1 MFSHCRPCCIAWWN
15 GTSLP
20 AGFLAVA
27 PDEQAKK
34 SDGGGKVASKLQT
47 AAKQRLAGR
56 KEQFSDLLQGQ
67 LLCRVAMPLAVVWF
81 AAAFVYYGQ
90 ILIQTNMFA
99 AEEAGERCPEYDVG
113 DPQEPDDPDVCAE
126 LVSMVNN
133 QTATTYSSLCCSLWL
148 AICTLWLAL
157 SVSAQDG

>member
-1 MFSHCRPCCIAWWN
+1 M
-15 GTSLP
+15 
-20 AGFLAVA
+20 
-27 PDEQAKK
+27 
-34 SDGGGKVASKLQT
+34 ASKLQM

-81 AAAFVYYGQ
+81 AAAFMYYGQ

-99 AEEAGERCPEYDVG
+99 AEEAGERCPEYDVV

-126 LVSMVNN
+126 LVSMVSIR
-133 QTATTYSSLCCSLWL
+133 QPPRTVLCVALHGLPSARSGLLSLCQPR
-148 AICTLWLAL
+148 T
-157 SVSAQDG
+157 DD